1 MRHDYQRSESFRAT
15 AMLAVAGGF
24 LDAYTYLCRGQV
36 FANAQTGNMVLL
48 AVRLAEGSWAQ
59 AFHYLMPILA
69 FALGVLVAEVVRRNS
84 RHAGRFHW
92 RHTVLLVE
100 MAVLVAA
107 ALVRRWAPGTAW

>member
-48 AVRLAEGSWAQ
+48 AIRLAEGSWAQ

-69 FALGVLVAEVVRRNS
+69 FALGIL
-84 RHAGRFHW
+84 W
-92 RHTVLLVE
+92 
-100 MAVLVAA
+100 
-107 ALVRRWAPGTAW
+107 RRWCAGTAATPDGSTGVTRCCWWRWRFWWRWHWHRWGSGTAW